1 MYYKNDV
8 NTMVYNLLLAN
19 LPGNGM
25 PAIYDFFF
33 LYSFKPSLPTQW
45 IRVMESKSKCKF
57 LKRQTKSARME

>member
-1 MYYKNDV
+1 MSYKNNV

-19 LPGNGM
+19 LSVNGM
-25 PAIYDFFF
+25 PAIYDFF

-57 LKRQTKSARME
+57 LKT